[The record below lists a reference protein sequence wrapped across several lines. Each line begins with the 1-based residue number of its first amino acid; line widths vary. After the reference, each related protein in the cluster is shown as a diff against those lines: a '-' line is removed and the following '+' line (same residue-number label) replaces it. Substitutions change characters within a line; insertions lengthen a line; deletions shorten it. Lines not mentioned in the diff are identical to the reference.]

1 MVLKLKRQ
9 ILPFGRE
16 IAVYALLMAGYLFV
30 VLRYLAEWLHQLFLH
45 HRTVY
50 AGVALAAVVVQG
62 LVLDQ
67 VTRLLLRLFR
77 TNQGLDK

>member
-9 ILPFGRE
+9 ILSFGRE
-16 IAVYALLMAGYLFV
+16 IVVYALLMAGYLFV
-30 VLRYLAEWLHQLFLH
+30 ILRYLADWLHQLFLH
-45 HRTVY
+45 DRIFY

-67 VTRLLLRLFR
+67 LTRLLLHLVR
-77 TNQGLDK
+77 TDRKAGE

>member
-9 ILPFGRE
+9 ILSFGRE

-45 HRTVY
+45 DRKAY
-50 AGVALAAVVVQG
+50 ALVALAAVVVQG

-67 VTRLLLRLFR
+67 LTRLLLHLVRADR
-77 TNQGLDK
+77 RADE